1 MKSCS
6 LSQSSRDT
14 KNNFAFRF
22 SQICLKVL
30 NTNTL
35 QSTYY
40 YFCKNKKI
48 QMALNLVKG
57 AL

>member
-22 SQICLKVL
+22 SQIYLKVFS
-30 NTNTL
+30 TNTL
-35 QSTYY
+35 QSTY